1 MHSQT
6 EENELPPAKA
16 KAPKIKPGGREAAKE
31 RQNTARTVFRVTAT
45 GSDLDFT
52 IAPNN
57 LPVRLRREMRAQIGK
72 SPRQFLGDE
81 GAPDIDT
88 VVMLWWAHRRTTGE
102 QITYLDVENE
112 WDDAFGHLVYD
123 DISVVQVLEVEDDPE
138 A

>member
-1 MHSQT
+1 M
-6 EENELPPAKA
+6 AA

-31 RQNTARTVFRVTAT
+31 RQAAAQTVFRVTAV

-57 LPVRLRREMRAQIGK
+57 LPVRLRREMRAEIGK

-88 VVMLWWAHRRTTGE
+88 VVMLWWAHRRTAGE
-102 QITYLDVENE
+102 RVSYLDCEVE
-112 WDDAFGHLVYD
+112 WDDLYGFLTYD
-123 DISVVQVLEVEDDPE
+123 DINVKQVLEVEDDPE

>member
-1 MHSQT
+1 M
-6 EENELPPAKA
+6 PPAKA
-16 KAPKIKPGGREAAKE
+16 KAPKIKPGGRDAAKE
-31 RQNTARTVFRVTAT
+31 RQAAAQTVFRVTAT
-45 GSDLDFT
+45 DSDLDFT

-88 VVMLWWAHRRTTGE
+88 VVMLWWAHRRTAGE
-102 QITYLDVENE
+102 QVTYLDCENE
-112 WDDAFGHLVYD
+112 WDDLYGFLTYD
-123 DISVVQVLEVEDDPE
+123 DINVKQVLEVEDDPE

>member
-1 MHSQT
+1 M
-6 EENELPPAKA
+6 A
-16 KAPKIKPGGREAAKE
+16 KAPKIKPGGRDAAKE
-31 RQNTARTVFRVTAT
+31 RQAAAQTVFRVTAT

-57 LPVRLRREMRAQIGK
+57 LPVRLRRDLRAEIGK

-88 VVMLWWAHRRTTGE
+88 VVMLWWAHRRTEGE
-102 QITYLDVENE
+102 RVSFVDVEAE
-112 WDDAFGHLVYD
+112 WDESYGFLTYD
-123 DISVVQVLEVEDDPE
+123 DISVVQVLEVDDDPE